1 MFFHIIAFAT
11 TLLLLHAL
19 VSAEDLSECASVLRP
34 NEEQSKS
41 DYTAMQAYMS
51 LHASYEYERLRK
63 LDNTTRGAD
72 ATYKLF
78 SAQYN
83 DSTSREDFQKNVSQR
98 LDDENFAL
106 DQAEARAYSRKYVS
120 DTQVKAW
127 LGCVVA
133 NSRGGSLLLVAS
145 NPGKPHFALVAA
157 WAPQRGV
164 GTGDLIVT
172 AAGASFDAPNGPKR
186 ITRELRG
193 PSDTS
198 MIIYPDEQAERID
211 ITADI
216 AGATAE
222 PFHVKLERPE
232 KTGTIPLVLYNNFL
246 PDRGGMLVTPQKTA
260 LTLSSHHSPL
270 RIFDA

>member
-1 MFFHIIAFAT
+1 MF
-11 TLLLLHAL
+11 
-19 VSAEDLSECASVLRP
+19 SR
-34 NEEQSKS
+34 
-41 DYTAMQAYMS
+41 
-51 LHASYEYERLRK
+51 SY
-63 LDNTTRGAD
+63 
-72 ATYKLF
+72 
-78 SAQYN
+78 
-83 DSTSREDFQKNVSQR
+83 
-98 LDDENFAL
+98 
-106 DQAEARAYSRKYVS
+106 KYVS

-246 PDRGGMLVTPQKTA
+246 PDRGGYVSYPSKDSTHIIVPPFPVEDIRRVITPSCTGNCGALKQFQKIDFKKKDSKTLE
-260 LTLSSHHSPL
+260 LTLTGASGQATVGIDVL
-270 RIFDA
+270 ILYR